1 MNSKS
6 FFKNHNLLSIE
17 TYQNDDLKILNN
29 INSIDDIKRNFN
41 KPILKKNKIN
51 LFNQNNIGV
60 PKIMTVM

>member
-41 KPILKKNKIN
+41 KPILIYVFQKI
-51 LFNQNNIGV
+51 LRINI
-60 PKIMTVM
+60 IIF